1 MSGPAVPRTPP
12 ASGQMP
18 VDPVDDA
25 LRALELFSRS
35 PLNFGGLHLRGWHGP
50 RRHALLGWLR
60 RACESAVGGRSPVW
74 HVLPHHTEPDQ
85 LETGTDLA
93 ESLRLGQPVMRPGL
107 LERFAGGVVV
117 LQRAERVSP
126 GLAARL
132 AAALDT
138 RQLALILLDES
149 LPDEEGPPAVLLDRL
164 ALFLDMR
171 DELLWRS
178 LDALAELACAPQD
191 VAQRLAAV
199 RPVVPA
205 PSGERG
211 LLELCRAAMLFGI
224 GSMRRV
230 EQASMLA
237 RMSAAETTRAPAT
250 GGVASDTLEP
260 RDSDLALA
268 IRQVLLPRARVMPMM
283 AEPDHEPAPE
293 QLEPPAPPDSPD
305 PSDPPDA
312 ASEPAPSGEPDP
324 PEATSDPGPQDA
336 EPLADPTAS
345 DPTSLPD
352 GASERLVEAALS
364 ALPPGL
370 LAMMASQIGARAAS
384 SRGAGSGRES
394 AKGRGRARSVGAR
407 RGRPRGQERVHL
419 LATLRAALPWQRLRH
434 ASAQRAD
441 APAAGP
447 SAPAPASGLVA
458 RQPVRFHPDDL
469 HVHRERKRRGSTTVF
484 VVDASGST
492 ALQRL
497 AEAKG
502 AVALLLA
509 DCYVRR
515 DRVALVSFRGV
526 GAELLLPPTRSLVA
540 ARRALTALPG
550 GGGSP
555 IAAGFELA
563 ARVAAQLE
571 RSGDDVTM
579 VVLTDGRAN
588 LSRDGLPGRERAADE
603 ARRVAREL
611 APRATH
617 RVLIDTS
624 VRPEPAAQA
633 LAVALAARYIPM
645 PFARARAIRD
655 SIAAATR

>member
-12 ASGQMP
+12 AKGQTP
-18 VDPVDDA
+18 IDPVDDA
-25 LRALELFSRS
+25 LRALELFSRAPS
-35 PLNFGGLHLRGWHGP
+35 NFGGLHLRGWHGP
-50 RRHALLGWLR
+50 RRLALLGWLR
-60 RACESAVGGRSPVW
+60 RACDSAAGGRLAGW
-74 HVLPHHTEPDQ
+74 HALPHHTDPDQ

-93 ESLRLGQPVMRPGL
+93 ESLRLGRPVARPGL
-107 LERFAGGVVV
+107 LARFAGGVVV

-132 AAALDT
+132 AAALDA
-138 RQLALILLDES
+138 RQIALILLDES

-164 ALFLDMR
+164 ALSLDMR
-171 DELLWRS
+171 DESPWRS
-178 LDALAELACAPQD
+178 LDALAELARAPRG
-191 VAQRLAAV
+191 AARWLAAV
-199 RPVVPA
+199 RPVAPA

-224 GSMRRV
+224 DSMRRV

-237 RMSAAETTRAPAT
+237 RMSAAEARRAPAA
-250 GGVASDTLEP
+250 GEAAGEAASDTLEP

-283 AEPDHEPAPE
+283 AESDEAPAPE
-293 QLEPPAPPDSPD
+293 QPEPPAQPDPPDSPD
-305 PSDPPDA
+305 SPS
-312 ASEPAPSGEPDP
+312 ELDP
-324 PEATSDPGPQDA
+324 PETPSDPGPQHA
-336 EPLADPTAS
+336 ESPADPTDP

-370 LAMMASQIGARAAS
+370 LAMIASQIGARAAAA
-384 SRGAGSGRES
+384 RGAGSGRES

-419 LATLRAALPWQRLRH
+419 LATLRAALPWQRLRQ
-434 ASAQRAD
+434 ASTQRAD
-441 APAAGP
+441 AAGAGP
-447 SAPAPASGLVA
+447 RAPASRPAA

-502 AVALLLA
+502 AVELLLA

-515 DRVALVSFRGV
+515 DRVALVSFRGA

-563 ARVAAQLE
+563 ARVAAQLD
-571 RSGDDVTM
+571 RSGDDVTV

-611 APRATH
+611 APLATH

-633 LAVALAARYIPM
+633 LAVALAARYVPM

>member
-1 MSGPAVPRTPP
+1 MSGPALPRTPP
-12 ASGQMP
+12 ARGP
-18 VDPVDDA
+18 IPIDPVDDA
-25 LRALELFSRS
+25 LRALELFSRA
-35 PLNFGGLHLRGWHGP
+35 PLSFGGVHLRGWHGP

-60 RACESAVGGRSPVW
+60 RACESATGGPSSGW
-74 HVLPHHTEPDQ
+74 YALPHHTEADQ

-93 ESLRLGQPVMRPGL
+93 ESLRLGRPVARPGL
-107 LERFAGGVVV
+107 LARFAGGVVV
-117 LQRAERVSP
+117 LQRAERVAP

-132 AAALDT
+132 AAALDA
-138 RQLALILLDES
+138 RQLALIVLDES

-164 ALFLDMR
+164 ALSLDMR
-171 DELLWRS
+171 DESPWRS
-178 LDALAELACAPQD
+178 LDALAELARAPRG
-191 VAQRLAAV
+191 VAQRLAAARAV
-199 RPVVPA
+199 MPA
-205 PSGERG
+205 PSGEHG

-224 GSMRRV
+224 DSMRRI

-237 RMSAAETTRAPAT
+237 RMSAAEALRTPAT
-250 GGVASDTLEP
+250 GAAAGDTLEP

-283 AEPDHEPAPE
+283 AESDDELAS
-293 QLEPPAPPDSPD
+293 EPPTPP
-305 PSDPPDA
+305 DPPDD
-312 ASEPAPSGEPDP
+312 PDP
-324 PEATSDPGPQDA
+324 PQEPADPGPQDS
-336 EPLADPTAS
+336 EPPSDPADP

-352 GASERLVEAALS
+352 GASERLVESALS

-370 LAMMASQIGARAAS
+370 LAMIAAQIGARAAAA
-384 SRGAGSGRES
+384 RGAGSGRES
-394 AKGRGRARSVGAR
+394 GKGRGRARSVGAR

-419 LATLRAALPWQRLRH
+419 LATLRAALPWQRLRQ
-434 ASAQRAD
+434 ASTQPPDA
-441 APAAGP
+441 APAGA
-447 SAPAPASGLVA
+447 SVPAPATSRSVT

-469 HVHRERKRRGSTTVF
+469 HVHRERRRRGSTTVF

-502 AVALLLA
+502 AVELLLA

-563 ARVAAQLE
+563 ARVAAQLD
-571 RSGDDVTM
+571 RAGDDVTV

-588 LSRDGLPGRERAADE
+588 LSRDGLPGRERAAEE

-611 APRATH
+611 APLATH

-633 LAVALAARYIPM
+633 LAVALAARYVPM

>member
-1 MSGPAVPRTPP
+1 MRPSPGAE
-12 ASGQMP
+12 P

-35 PLNFGGLHLRGWHGP
+35 PLSFGGLHLRAWHGP
-50 RRHALLGWLR
+50 RRQALLGWLR
-60 RACESAVGGRSPVW
+60 RACQNAAGGAGAGW
-74 HVLPHHTEPDQ
+74 HALAHHTEPDQ

-93 ESLRLGQPVMRPGL
+93 ESLRLGRPVARSGL

-117 LQRAERVSP
+117 LQRGERVSR
-126 GLAARL
+126 GLAAPL
-132 AAALDT
+132 AAAVDS
-138 RQLALILLDES
+138 RRIALILLDES
-149 LPDEEGPPAVLLDRL
+149 LPDEEGPPEMLLDRL
-164 ALFLDMR
+164 ALSLDMR
-171 DELLWRS
+171 DESAWRS
-178 LDALAELACAPQD
+178 LDALSELARAPR
-191 VAQRLAAV
+191 VGIQRQAAL
-199 RPVVPA
+199 PSLQPA
-205 PSGERG
+205 PSGDRG

-224 GSMRRV
+224 DSMRRV

-237 RMSAAETTRAPAT
+237 RMSAAAAMPALSTEAPA
-250 GGVASDTLEP
+250 GQAVEPRASDLG
-260 RDSDLALA
+260 LA
-268 IRQVLLPRARVMPMM
+268 IRQVLLPRARVIPMM
-283 AEPDHEPAPE
+283 ADAEDDQAPE
-293 QLEPPAPPDSPD
+293 SAPPEQAEPPADLEPRDADPPPDPVD
-305 PSDPPDA
+305 PEDPA
-312 ASEPAPSGEPDP
+312 
-324 PEATSDPGPQDA
+324 
-336 EPLADPTAS
+336 
-345 DPTSLPD
+345 SLPD
-352 GASERLVEAALS
+352 GSSDRLVEAALS

-370 LAMMASQIGARAAS
+370 LAMIASQVGARAAAA
-384 SRGAGSGRES
+384 RGSGSGRES
-394 AKGRGRARSVGAR
+394 PKGRGRARSVGAR
-407 RGRPRGQERVHL
+407 RGRPRAQERIHL
-419 LATLRAALPWQRLRH
+419 LATLRAALPWQRLRR
-434 ASAQRAD
+434 ASSRKAKESDDGLALQPLSSR
-441 APAAGP
+441 PAA
-447 SAPAPASGLVA
+447 
-458 RQPVRFHPDDL
+458 REPVRFHPDDL
-469 HVHRERKRRGSTTVF
+469 HVHRERRRRGSTTVF

-502 AVALLLA
+502 AVELLLA

-515 DRVALVSFRGV
+515 DRVALVSFRGA

-563 ARVAAQLE
+563 ARVAAQLD
-571 RSGDDVTM
+571 RAGDDVTV

-611 APRATH
+611 APLATH

-633 LAVALAARYIPM
+633 LAAAMAARYVPM

>member
-1 MSGPAVPRTPP
+1 MSGPALARTPP
-12 ASGQMP
+12 ARGP
-18 VDPVDDA
+18 APIDPVDDA

-35 PLNFGGLHLRGWHGP
+35 PLSFGGVHLRGWHGP

-60 RACESAVGGRSPVW
+60 RACESATSGRSSGW
-74 HVLPHHTEPDQ
+74 YALPHHTEADQ

-93 ESLRLGQPVMRPGL
+93 ESLRLGRPVARPGL
-107 LERFAGGVVV
+107 LARFTGGVVV

-132 AAALDT
+132 AVALDA
-138 RQLALILLDES
+138 RQLALIVLDES
-149 LPDEEGPPAVLLDRL
+149 LPDEEGPPAILLDRL
-164 ALFLDMR
+164 ALSLDMR
-171 DELLWRS
+171 DESPWRS
-178 LDALAELACAPQD
+178 LDALAELARAPRGA
-191 VAQRLAAV
+191 AQRLAAA
-199 RPVVPA
+199 RPVMPA

-224 GSMRRV
+224 DSMRRI

-237 RMSAAETTRAPAT
+237 RMSAADALRAPAT
-250 GGVASDTLEP
+250 GAAAGDALEP

-283 AEPDHEPAPE
+283 AESDDELASEPSTPLDDPD
-293 QLEPPAPPDSPD
+293 PPAPPDLPD
-305 PSDPPDA
+305 RTE
-312 ASEPAPSGEPDP
+312 EPA
-324 PEATSDPGPQDA
+324 DPGPQDA
-336 EPLADPTAS
+336 EPPSDPADP
-345 DPTSLPD
+345 DPISLPD
-352 GASERLVEAALS
+352 GASERLVESALS
-364 ALPPGL
+364 VLPPGL
-370 LAMMASQIGARAAS
+370 LAMMAAQIGARAAAA
-384 SRGAGSGRES
+384 RGSGSGRES
-394 AKGRGRARSVGAR
+394 GKGRGRARSVGAR

-419 LATLRAALPWQRLRH
+419 LATLRAALPWQRLRQASTQKADAAPAGPAVP
-434 ASAQRAD
+434 ASASSL
-441 APAAGP
+441 P
-447 SAPAPASGLVA
+447 VA

-469 HVHRERKRRGSTTVF
+469 HVHRERRRRGSTTVF

-502 AVALLLA
+502 AVELLLA

-540 ARRALTALPG
+540 ARRALTALAG

-555 IAAGFELA
+555 VAAGFELA
-563 ARVAAQLE
+563 ARVAAQLD
-571 RSGDDVTM
+571 RAGDDVTV

-611 APRATH
+611 APLATH

-633 LAVALAARYIPM
+633 LAVALAARYVPM

>member
-1 MSGPAVPRTPP
+1 MSGPALPRTQP
-12 ASGQMP
+12 ARGP
-18 VDPVDDA
+18 TPIDPVDDA

-35 PLNFGGLHLRGWHGP
+35 PLSFGGVHLRGWHGP

-60 RACESAVGGRSPVW
+60 RACESATSGQSSGW
-74 HVLPHHTEPDQ
+74 YALPHHTEADQ

-93 ESLRLGQPVMRPGL
+93 ESLRLGRPVARPGL
-107 LERFAGGVVV
+107 LARFAGGVVV

-132 AAALDT
+132 AVALDA
-138 RQLALILLDES
+138 RQLALIVLDES
-149 LPDEEGPPAVLLDRL
+149 LPDEEGPPAILLDRL
-164 ALFLDMR
+164 ALSLDMR
-171 DELLWRS
+171 DESPWRS
-178 LDALAELACAPQD
+178 LDALAELARAPRGA
-191 VAQRLAAV
+191 AQRLAAA
-199 RPVVPA
+199 RPVMPA

-224 GSMRRV
+224 DSMRRV

-237 RMSAAETTRAPAT
+237 RMSAAEALRAPAT
-250 GGVASDTLEP
+250 DAAAGDTLEP

-283 AEPDHEPAPE
+283 AESDDQPAP
-293 QLEPPAPPDSPD
+293 EPPAPPDEPNP
-305 PSDPPDA
+305 PS
-312 ASEPAPSGEPDP
+312 ERDP
-324 PEATSDPGPQDA
+324 PEVPADSGPQDA
-336 EPLADPTAS
+336 EPPSDPADP

-352 GASERLVEAALS
+352 GASDRLVESALS

-370 LAMMASQIGARAAS
+370 LAMMAAQIGARAAAA
-384 SRGAGSGRES
+384 RGSGSGRES
-394 AKGRGRARSVGAR
+394 GKGRGRARSVGAR

-434 ASAQRAD
+434 ASTQRAD
-441 APAAGP
+441 AAPTGPAASSSSISRP
-447 SAPAPASGLVA
+447 VA

-469 HVHRERKRRGSTTVF
+469 HVHRERRRRGSTTVF

-502 AVALLLA
+502 AVELLLA

-563 ARVAAQLE
+563 ARVAAQLD
-571 RSGDDVTM
+571 RAGDDVTV

-611 APRATH
+611 APLATH

-633 LAVALAARYIPM
+633 LAMALAARYVPM
-645 PFARARAIRD
+645 PFARARAVRD

>member
-1 MSGPAVPRTPP
+1 MSGPAVPRTLP
-12 ASGQMP
+12 AKGQTP
-18 VDPVDDA
+18 IDPVDDA

-60 RACESAVGGRSPVW
+60 RACESAAGGQSAGW
-74 HVLPHHTEPDQ
+74 HALPHHTEPDQ

-93 ESLRLGQPVMRPGL
+93 ESLRLGRPVARPGL
-107 LERFAGGVVV
+107 LARFAGGVVV
-117 LQRAERVSP
+117 LQRAERV
-126 GLAARL
+126 
-132 AAALDT
+132 
-138 RQLALILLDES
+138 
-149 LPDEEGPPAVLLDRL
+149 GPPAVLLDRL
-164 ALFLDMR
+164 ALSLDMR
-171 DELLWRS
+171 DESPWRS
-178 LDALAELACAPQD
+178 LDALAELARAPRG
-191 VAQRLAAV
+191 AARRLAAAQ
-199 RPVVPA
+199 PVAPA

-224 GSMRRV
+224 DSMRRV

-237 RMSAAETTRAPAT
+237 RMSAAEARRAPAA
-250 GGVASDTLEP
+250 GEAASDTLEP

-283 AEPDHEPAPE
+283 AESDEEPAPE
-293 QLEPPAPPDSPD
+293 QSEPPARPDPPDSPD
-305 PSDPPDA
+305 SPS
-312 ASEPAPSGEPDP
+312 EPDP
-324 PEATSDPGPQDA
+324 PETPSDPETPHA
-336 EPLADPTAS
+336 ESPADPTDP

-370 LAMMASQIGARAAS
+370 LAMMASQIGARAAAA
-384 SRGAGSGRES
+384 RGAGSGRES

-419 LATLRAALPWQRLRH
+419 LATLRAALPWQRLRQ
-434 ASAQRAD
+434 ASTKRAD
-441 APAAGP
+441 AAGAGP
-447 SAPAPASGLVA
+447 VAPASRPVA

-502 AVALLLA
+502 AVELLLA

-515 DRVALVSFRGV
+515 DRVALVSFRGA

-563 ARVAAQLE
+563 ARVAAQLD
-571 RSGDDVTM
+571 RSGDDVTV

-611 APRATH
+611 APLATH

-633 LAVALAARYIPM
+633 LAVALAARYVPM

>member
-12 ASGQMP
+12 AKGQAP
-18 VDPVDDA
+18 LDPVDDA
-25 LRALELFSRS
+25 LRALELFSRA

-60 RACESAVGGRSPVW
+60 RACESAADGQSAGW
-74 HVLPHHTEPDQ
+74 HALPHHTEPDQ
-85 LETGTDLA
+85 LESDTDLA
-93 ESLRLGQPVMRPGL
+93 ESLRLGRPVARPGL
-107 LERFAGGVVV
+107 LARFAGGVVV

-132 AAALDT
+132 AAALDA
-138 RQLALILLDES
+138 RQIALILLDES

-164 ALFLDMR
+164 ALSLDMR
-171 DELLWRS
+171 DESPWRS
-178 LDALAELACAPQD
+178 LDALAELARAPRG
-191 VAQRLAAV
+191 AARRLAAV

-211 LLELCRAAMLFGI
+211 LRELCRAAMLFGI
-224 GSMRRV
+224 DSMRRV

-237 RMSAAETTRAPAT
+237 RMSAAEAKRAPAA
-250 GGVASDTLEP
+250 GEAVRDTLEP

-283 AEPDHEPAPE
+283 AESDEAPAPE
-293 QLEPPAPPDSPD
+293 QPEPPAQPDPPDSPD
-305 PSDPPDA
+305 SPS
-312 ASEPAPSGEPDP
+312 EPDP
-324 PEATSDPGPQDA
+324 PETPSDPGPQHA
-336 EPLADPTAS
+336 ESPADPTDP

-370 LAMMASQIGARAAS
+370 LAMMASQIGARAAAA
-384 SRGAGSGRES
+384 RGSGSGRES

-419 LATLRAALPWQRLRH
+419 LATLRAALPWQRLRQ
-434 ASAQRAD
+434 ASTQRAD
-441 APAAGP
+441 AAGAGP
-447 SAPAPASGLVA
+447 AAPAPAGRPVA

-502 AVALLLA
+502 AVELLLA

-515 DRVALVSFRGV
+515 DRVALVSFRGA

-563 ARVAAQLE
+563 ARVAAQLD
-571 RSGDDVTM
+571 RSGDDVTV

-611 APRATH
+611 APLATH

-633 LAVALAARYIPM
+633 LAVALAARYVPM

>member
-1 MSGPAVPRTPP
+1 MRPSPGA
-12 ASGQMP
+12 AHI
-18 VDPVDDA
+18 DPVDDA
-25 LRALELFSRS
+25 LRALELFSRA
-35 PLNFGGLHLRGWHGP
+35 PLSFGGLHLRAWHGP
-50 RRHALLGWLR
+50 RRQALLGWLR
-60 RACESAVGGRSPVW
+60 RACENAAGGAGPGW
-74 HVLPHHTEPDQ
+74 YALAHHTEPDQ

-93 ESLRLGQPVMRPGL
+93 ESLRLGRPVARPGL
-107 LERFAGGVVV
+107 LERFTGSVVV
-117 LQRAERVSP
+117 LQRGERVSR
-126 GLAARL
+126 GLAAPL
-132 AAALDT
+132 AAAVDS
-138 RQLALILLDES
+138 RRIALILLDES
-149 LPDEEGPPAVLLDRL
+149 LPDEEGPPEMLLDRL
-164 ALFLDMR
+164 ALSLDMR
-171 DELLWRS
+171 DESAWRS
-178 LDALAELACAPQD
+178 LDALAELARAPR
-191 VAQRLAAV
+191 ATAERPAAN
-199 RPVVPA
+199 RFLPPA
-205 PSGERG
+205 PSGDRG

-224 GSMRRV
+224 DSMRRV

-237 RMSAAETTRAPAT
+237 RMSAAEAMRVPSGEAVVGEAMVSEAAV
-250 GGVASDTLEP
+250 GKAVAGEPVEP
-260 RDSDLALA
+260 RANDLSLA
-268 IRQVLLPRARVMPMM
+268 IRQVLLPRARVIPMM
-283 AEPDHEPAPE
+283 ADAEEHDP
-293 QLEPPAPPDSPD
+293 LEPPPSEEPEPPADLEPQNAEPPPDPGDPQD
-305 PSDPPDA
+305 PS
-312 ASEPAPSGEPDP
+312 
-324 PEATSDPGPQDA
+324 
-336 EPLADPTAS
+336 
-345 DPTSLPD
+345 SLPD
-352 GASERLVEAALS
+352 GSTDRLVEAALS

-370 LAMMASQIGARAAS
+370 LAMIASQLGARAAAA
-384 SRGAGSGRES
+384 RGSGSGRES

-419 LATLRAALPWQRLRH
+419 LATLRAALPWQRLRQ
-434 ASAQRAD
+434 ASAQRARD
-441 APAAGP
+441 TGEGLASQP
-447 SAPAPASGLVA
+447 SSSWPTA
-458 RQPVRFHPDDL
+458 REPVRFHPDDL
-469 HVHRERKRRGSTTVF
+469 HVHRERRRRGSTTVF

-502 AVALLLA
+502 AVELLLA

-515 DRVALVSFRGV
+515 DRVALVSFRGA

-563 ARVAAQLE
+563 ARVAAQLD
-571 RSGDDVTM
+571 RAGDDVTV

-611 APRATH
+611 SPLATH

-633 LAVALAARYIPM
+633 LAAALAARYVPM